1 MESDLEQFE
10 GATQRRKRRGLII
23 ALSPHPVRAAGF
35 THAPAPA
42 QKVSSSRHTS
52 SAINHVNI
60 YK

>member
-1 MESDLEQFE
+1 MDSDLALFE
-10 GATQRRKRRGLII
+10 GAAQRRKRRGLMV

-35 THAPAPA
+35 THAPVPA

-52 SAINHVNI
+52 SAVNHVNI